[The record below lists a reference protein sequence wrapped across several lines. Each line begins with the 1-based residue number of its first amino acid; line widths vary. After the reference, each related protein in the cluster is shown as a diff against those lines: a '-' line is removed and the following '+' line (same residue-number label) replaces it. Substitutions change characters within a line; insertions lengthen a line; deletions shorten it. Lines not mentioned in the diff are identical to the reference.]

1 VTAVAAVATRSAERR
16 GQILDAAERV
26 VRRDGTAASM
36 SAIAREAGITKPV
49 VYRHFGDRDGLYQA
63 LAERQTQALLD
74 AIRAALRSKA
84 DDRRGR
90 AAAAIDAYLRVIERE
105 PQLYRFLLWSPAAAR
120 TVTAFRSRLAAELAA
135 GMRAETGLRPD
146 VAAAWAV
153 GIVGMV
159 QSAGDW
165 WLEER
170 LFSRRRLVARLTDLL
185 WGSYGA

>member
-1 VTAVAAVATRSAERR
+1 MTTRSAERR
-16 GQILDAAERV
+16 RQILDAAERV
-26 VRRDGTAASM
+26 VRRDGALASM

-49 VYRHFGDRDGLYQA
+49 VYRHFGDRDGLYQV
-63 LAERQTQALLD
+63 LAEEQTARLLD
-74 AIRAALRSKA
+74 AIRDALRRKG
-84 DDRRGR
+84 DRRAR
-90 AAAAIDAYLRVIERE
+90 TQAAVDAYLRLIERE

-135 GMRAETGLRPD
+135 GIRAETGVRPD

-170 LFSRRRLVARLTDLL
+170 PFSRRRLVARLTDLL